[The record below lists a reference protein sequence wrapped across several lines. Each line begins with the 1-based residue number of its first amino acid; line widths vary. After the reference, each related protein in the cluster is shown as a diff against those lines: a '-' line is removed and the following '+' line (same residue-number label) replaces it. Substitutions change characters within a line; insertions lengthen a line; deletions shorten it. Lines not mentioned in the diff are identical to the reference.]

1 MKLSDQME
9 KDRQTS
15 KPAVQGKAGPPDTSD
30 SDDAWARLD
39 LSAGEITRRFHARAM
54 MERRDAG
61 DFVRIGLKDKV
72 WGDLY
77 HHAVT
82 ARWSVFALSV
92 ILTYLTINV
101 VFALLYAAGPA
112 HFTGLGSN
120 RLLSLFFFSV
130 QTLSTVGYGGMMP
143 SGVYANSIVSLEV
156 FFGMMLTALVTGVVF
171 ARFARPR
178 AQLEFS
184 RNVLVTTEGA
194 VSSLCVR
201 VVNMRLN
208 VILAMDVEV
217 ALSRL
222 VVSEDG
228 HLVRRFDQ
236 LGLVQSHVPELRFGF
251 ILEHIIKPDSLLHDV
266 ALSELERK
274 DAELIVTVTGVD
286 KALGQTVF
294 ASETYRFDQVRR
306 NCRFVDMMSSRPDG
320 RITVDYSRL
329 HDVENVAS

>member
-228 HLVRRFDQ
+228 HLLRRFDQ
-236 LGLVQSHVPELRFGF
+236 LGLVQSPLPELRLGL
-251 ILEHIIKPDSLLHDV
+251 ILEPIIPPDRPLHHV
-266 ALSELERK
+266 APPAPQRQH
-274 DAELIVTVTGVD
+274 AALIVPVPGVD
-286 KALGQTVF
+286 
-294 ASETYRFDQVRR
+294 
-306 NCRFVDMMSSRPDG
+306 
-320 RITVDYSRL
+320 
-329 HDVENVAS
+329 